1 MQVPAPGNPGAGPA
15 VSTAPADGLPQSA
28 KVLEVTCPRSVVTE
42 PPSAL
47 WNGNGMSTLPPD
59 GHNSTAPT
67 TTASP
72 ITLSAMT
79 TRRAAR
85 GPSGAGPCAECEC
98 ATGYWR

>member
-1 MQVPAPGNPGAGPA
+1 M
-15 VSTAPADGLPQSA
+15 
-28 KVLEVTCPRSVVTE
+28 TCPRSVVTE
-42 PPSAL
+42 PPLAL

-85 GPSGAGPCAECEC
+85 GPSGAGPCAGGEC
-98 ATGYWR
+98 ATGYSVRPQQEAAQPLNGFDKVPGPR